1 LSEVRFLVRR
11 CGESYMVK
19 ELRQEPHWW
28 SRSTWEYAGSFDS
41 LAKAEAEVKRRADPR
56 EEVRWYNANGEID
69 YSW

>member
-1 LSEVRFLVRR
+1 
-11 CGESYMVK
+11 MVK
-19 ELRQEPHWW
+19 ELRQGPHWW